1 MYKKTN
7 NKTKLEF
14 NLVIYLLDCKRK
26 ELRSL
31 QLLNVPFNQNQIHYN
46 NY

>member
-14 NLVIYLLDCKRK
+14 NLVIYLLDGKKK
-26 ELRSL
+26 ELRSFTT
-31 QLLNVPFNQNQIHYN
+31 P
-46 NY
+46 